1 MCREA
6 GLLPVW
12 LVPSLPV
19 LPDELCRPAAGFPPD
34 PTPDPDDPGTEDAVV
49 EVDEELAAE
58 ELAVAEEEALLLEI
72 EYPGIVTIRL
82 SRGMRSYFLLGNQ

>member
-19 LPDELCRPAAGFPPD
+19 LPDELCRPAAGFPPPD
-34 PTPDPDDPGTEDAVV
+34 PTPDVGTEEEPAVD
-49 EVDEELAAE
+49 VDEELAAE
-58 ELAVAEEEALLLEI
+58 ELAVAEEEALLLELKH
-72 EYPGIVTIRL
+72 P
-82 SRGMRSYFLLGNQ
+82 